1 MAVTVTPTGLH
12 SKGSAAVRYMQG
24 DQWTI
29 DQHGHLTVTGG
40 PKQLATWTAGTWS
53 RVERDELATK
63 EHVV

>member
-1 MAVTVTPTGLH
+1 
-12 SKGSAAVRYMQG
+12 MQG
-24 DQWTI
+24 DQWSI